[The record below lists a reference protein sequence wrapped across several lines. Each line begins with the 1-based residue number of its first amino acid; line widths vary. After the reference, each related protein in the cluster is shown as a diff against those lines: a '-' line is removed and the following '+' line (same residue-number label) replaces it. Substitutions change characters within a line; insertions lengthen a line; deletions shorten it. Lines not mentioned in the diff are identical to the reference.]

1 MKVLYICL
9 SLKGEWYDMIES
21 GIKKEEY
28 REVKPYWI
36 KRLCDEFYTDERC
49 VTCIQDHCLECLN
62 RNGRRYSCKPF
73 DVVRFSYGYTK
84 KTMDFEIKSILIGK
98 GNSEWGAPDKEVFII
113 KLGNRLK

>member
-1 MKVLYICL
+1 
-9 SLKGEWYDMIES
+9 MIEI

-98 GNSEWGAPDKEVFII
+98 GNSEWGAPDKEVFVI
-113 KLGNRLK
+113 KFGKRIK